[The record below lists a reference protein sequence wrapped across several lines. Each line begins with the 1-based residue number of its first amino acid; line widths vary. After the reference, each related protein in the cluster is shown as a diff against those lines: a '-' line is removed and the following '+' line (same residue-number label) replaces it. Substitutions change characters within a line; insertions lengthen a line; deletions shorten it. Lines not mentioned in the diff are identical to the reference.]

1 MKIIRR
7 HIFETNSSHGHSW
20 WTNGVAYANTAPGE
34 GWGTGLWKVHTNY
47 ASQND
52 IVYNLKMDDNNRN
65 NFISIT
71 SNLDGTELIPV
82 YIWKKTADPA
92 NPSLVQ
98 NSIIEVNLDED
109 QTYTMSVISDGETNP
124 TTNIVG
130 STQSLKTGFSLPPY
144 TDTAFEDAYMFQW
157 QMSTDNSNW
166 YDIIGA
172 NNSTYAVSYNPNIEN
187 IGVTYYFRCLI
198 YTPYNKDR
206 MSLTSVVAIKFNQST
221 TTE

>member
-20 WTNGVAYANTAPGE
+20 HTNGVAYANTAPGE
-34 GWGTGLWKVHTNY
+34 GSWTGLWQVPTTY
-47 ASQND
+47 ASQNE

-82 YIWKKTADPA
+82 YIWKKTEDPEY
-92 NPSLVQ
+92 PSSVQ
-98 NSIIEVNLDED
+98 NSIIEVSLGED

-144 TDTAFEDAYMFQW
+144 TDTAFKYAYMFQW
-157 QMSTDNSNW
+157 QMSTDNYNW

-172 NNSTYAVSYNPNIEN
+172 NNSTYAVSYNPNIDN
-187 IGVTYYFRCLI
+187 TNVTYYFRCLI

-206 MSLTSVVAIKFNQST
+206 MSLTSVVAIKFKQST
-221 TTE
+221 TE